1 MGCWGMGMA
10 QSDEFC
16 EVYERFME
24 SYDEGDAV
32 REISHRI
39 LDAYRKE
46 FADSDGVM
54 HDVYFALAKAEWM
67 CGEQSSDILS
77 RVKEIIDSG
86 ANLTFYGELGA
97 YPSDLKIRKRNLDK
111 FWAALQLPR
120 TVPRKRKRKTGNS
133 VAEAEEGL
141 VFWYRRKGLIYG
153 ALVLEILS
161 SGRMLVALSDR
172 LISEP
177 KTVDEVL
184 DANVYTAAWF
194 GALLPSNRV
203 HKIGT
208 VEISGSYNGRAGM
221 YANAILLYCENE
233 GTESHWNHEERMLV
247 LEGARMGELL
257 NPENVPAV
265 FRHPQQLDTLLKEN
279 RHVVW
284 ISCR

>member
-10 QSDEFC
+10 QTDAFC

-32 REISHRI
+32 REISHGI
-39 LDAYRKE
+39 LDAYHKE

-86 ANLTFYGELGA
+86 DNLTFYEELGA

-111 FWAALQLPR
+111 FWTTLQMPR
-120 TVPRKRKRKTGNS
+120 AVPRKRKRKTGNS
-133 VAEAEEGL
+133 AAEAEEGL

-172 LISEP
+172 LTSEP

-194 GALLPSNRV
+194 GSLLPSNRV

-221 YANAILLYCENE
+221 YANAVLLYCENE
-233 GTESHWNHEERMLV
+233 GTEAHWNHAERRLV
-247 LEGARMGELL
+247 LEGMRMGELL
-257 NPENVPAV
+257 DPENVPAV
-265 FRHPQQLDTLLKEN
+265 FRHPERLKMLLQEN

-284 ISCR
+284 ISCQ